1 MIGHRITAPVLMLL
15 NLGFP
20 FHSNGRM
27 NGTLLEVYEQSST
40 LIVPISS
47 PMSVSWSS
55 FSRFGNGETV
65 WGSSS
70 PSSPISSL
78 ESLGTSGLG
87 CERPGASTSSIGSC
101 SSTSIPSSAISASRV
116 SAGSISSAMDWAAA
130 SYQFL
135 RVPLSGSGLPQVSV
149 WSSSRSTSSS
159 ETAPVSMCSEPKPIG
174 VRLLLL
180 LLGSPSPAAAVTP
193 KPQPWELAERL
204 KSVNELKKG
213 CVLKKKYLFPLGW
226 AARVS
231 YMSTL
236 VGITYLLPV
245 SVSTPNKCQ
254 ARLVQFHGVAKA
266 WARIPAGYVNTFCS
280 NLYKT
285 KIIKEKDMADEKCKE
300 SNEMHEDPATYQE
313 AASNQCAPIKGA
325 FRRRSSHNHDSRPSD
340 QTSCKAK
347 TFVPAKQSLLS
358 RSPSPVFST
367 LFFRWTKSTSSERMC
382 GDRMVVINEKQD
394 AGIKRVAYLA
404 PSWARICEVW
414 DLIDRR
420 DMLSTPVARYCND
433 LINTLIVDVCDT
445 LT

>member
-15 NLGFP
+15 NLCFP
-20 FHSNGRM
+20 FHSYGRM
-27 NGTLLEVYEQSST
+27 NSTLLEVYGQSSS
-40 LIVPISS
+40 LIVPISL
-47 PMSVSWSS
+47 PMSISRSS
-55 FSRFGNGETV
+55 FPRFGNGETV

-87 CERPGASTSSIGSC
+87 CGRPGASTSSIGSC

-116 SAGSISSAMDWAAA
+116 SVGSISSAMAWAAA

-149 WSSSRSTSSS
+149 WSSLRSTSSS
-159 ETAPVSMCSEPKPIG
+159 ETAPVSMCSEGVSPASLYACSRLSWLRGDRLLSCWLYSPLPTALDLPPPHAYILVRRGRREGRKAARARRTTAYLYLPKKPKPIG

-180 LLGSPSPAAAVTP
+180 LLGSPSPAAALTP

-254 ARLVQFHGVAKA
+254 ARLVQFHGVGKA
-266 WARIPAGYVNTFCS
+266 WARIPAGCSVGRWWVVEEWLRHPGQHGYNVPLVHSTAYYSSPMASLVLTDNFKKLPDQITYPYVEPDDLQRHI
-280 NLYKT
+280 NLLALEAYGFSSAFLM
-285 KIIKEKDMADEKCKE
+285 DVQSCYLE
-300 SNEMHEDPATYQE
+300 S
-313 AASNQCAPIKGA
+313 SSAPVP
-325 FRRRSSHNHDSRPSD
+325 SH
-340 QTSCKAK
+340 
-347 TFVPAKQSLLS
+347 
-358 RSPSPVFST
+358 VF
-367 LFFRWTKSTSSERMC
+367 
-382 GDRMVVINEKQD
+382 
-394 AGIKRVAYLA
+394 
-404 PSWARICEVW
+404 
-414 DLIDRR
+414 
-420 DMLSTPVARYCND
+420 
-433 LINTLIVDVCDT
+433 